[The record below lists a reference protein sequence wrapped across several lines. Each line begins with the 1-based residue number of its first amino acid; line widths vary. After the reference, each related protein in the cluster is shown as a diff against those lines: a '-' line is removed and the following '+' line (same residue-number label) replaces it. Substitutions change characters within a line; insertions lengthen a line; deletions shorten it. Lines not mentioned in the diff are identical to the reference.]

1 MYNFGMLPQGNT
13 PTSNG
18 CSQAVEDLNRQTG
31 AQLDPNDDLSGG
43 GGAGSSARGLMAAV
57 SSLPELTERKRTIDK
72 HMNLMTHLLKAR
84 GPQTTSSQVGKSPHW
99 AASKSCK

>member
-1 MYNFGMLPQGNT
+1 MCVKEL
-13 PTSNG
+13 S

-31 AQLDPNDDLSGG
+31 AQLDPNDDLSSN
-43 GGAGSSARGLMAAV
+43 GAGSSARGLMAAV

-84 GPQTTSSQVGKSPHW
+84 FLKLSCLLIACSKTLLTSVNSSSVCMLSY
-99 AASKSCK
+99 CL